1 MDDKSATHRMVDRT
15 AFSNAV
21 ALFTHCCA
29 DLTVASATELLKTA
43 LLAWRDAPDTVEG
56 ENDPVEDEEGDVE
69 EEEHHSACDHEAQI
83 GTAASLYSPTADAL
97 LRHCAEAEELHH
109 EAIGEHCAEAEEV
122 QHEAIGEECSIA
134 NPTDAGTSACGF
146 PPAGF
151 RLVPESSDHLWE
163 FFRC

>member
-43 LLAWRDAPDTVEG
+43 LLAWQDAPDTVEG

-97 LRHCAEAEELHH
+97 LRHCAEAEEL
-109 EAIGEHCAEAEEV
+109 

-146 PPAGF
+146 PPAGS
-151 RLVPESSDHLWE
+151 RLVHKTSDCLWE
-163 FFRC
+163 PFFLVADK